1 MNGSPFYLVSC
12 VGKKRAA
19 PTPARDLY
27 ISEWFTRARKLVEAT
42 GSNWFILSARFGL
55 VSPEQII
62 APYDA
67 TLNHMPI
74 AARRAWAADV
84 LKQLDRALPAGGR
97 CVVLAGSRYRE
108 FLLDFLVGR
117 YDVDVPM
124 RGLAIGQ
131 QLRWLGQAERS
142 IREGGELPGSPP
154 GP

>member
-12 VGKKRAA
+12 VGKKRTA
-19 PTPARDLY
+19 PAPARDLY
-27 ISEWFTRARKLVEAT
+27 ISEWFTRARKLAEAT

-55 VSPEQII
+55 VPPDQVI
-62 APYDA
+62 APYDV
-67 TLNHMPI
+67 TLNDTPI

-84 LKQLDRALPAGGR
+84 QKQIDVALPRGGR
-97 CVVLAGSRYRE
+97 CVVLAGARYRE
-108 FLLDFLVGR
+108 FLIDFLADR

-142 IREGGELPGSPP
+142 IREGRELPASPP